1 MKMLDFSL
9 SLKDSQY
16 FPLFQFLCLKYVA
29 MSIIHCYIFMS
40 ICIMLFIHFLIQK
53 IYIKCLKYFRH
64 NLHTSNVLP
73 FIYSHMLWSLHHNH
87 PPLALL

>member
-29 MSIIHCYIFMS
+29 MNIIHCYIFMS
-40 ICIMLFIHFLIQK
+40 IYIMLFIHFSHSKNIHEMPK
-53 IYIKCLKYFRH
+53 ILQ
-64 NLHTSNVLP
+64 
-73 FIYSHMLWSLHHNH
+73 
-87 PPLALL
+87 A